1 MLYHL
6 LRTKAKQLFTHLCLD
21 EKRKV
26 KILCAPW
33 LQKSSYHSLIIEAS
47 TSSPH
52 PLVTVPRVSYTPG
65 KCSTT
70 ETLHSHSGFKF
81 CFLKSETSFPS
92 RHLTLL
98 VPTSSAQWLPGC
110 QRSKHHPGI
119 QTIQESSLSASSAH
133 LASRLEETEAPS
145 TNLHF
150 LPLKA

>member
-1 MLYHL
+1 MALSSVFSLKSMLYHL
-6 LRTKAKQLFTHLCLD
+6 LRTKAKELFSHLCLD

-33 LQKSSYHSLIIEAS
+33 LQKSSYHSLIIAAS

-110 QRSKHHPGI
+110 QKSKHHPGDLTFCLLYTLSL
-119 QTIQESSLSASSAH
+119 QVGRDGSTIH
-133 LASRLEETEAPS
+133 
-145 TNLHF
+145 
-150 LPLKA
+150 